1 MSIERSLNEVNDMNN
16 SMYSTQGIT
25 MINNCYSSNRKNNNI
40 NEELIKDMKD
50 MIQRI
55 DYNIMNNNVIN

>member
-1 MSIERSLNEVNDMNN
+1 MNN